1 MAMRIVAA
9 TARLMGAPSLI
20 PIASAHIDGALY
32 HGDSGT
38 LFAEKLVEGGAKVA
52 VRATLNVGSLD
63 LTGCSK
69 NRLPAHERDM
79 ARRMMDAYRVLGCE
93 PSWTC
98 APYQAGHRPALGSD
112 VAWGEIQCGC
122 VLQLSTAAHAPIAM
136 AIFLILPAPL
146 PVLPPIMGCTYRKTA
161 VPQSFLTSMRP

>member
-32 HGDSGT
+32 HGDCGT
-38 LFAEKLVEGGAKVA
+38 LFAEKLVEGGGKVA

-69 NRLPAHERDM
+69 NRLPS
-79 ARRMMDAYRVLGCE
+79 
-93 PSWTC
+93 P
-98 APYQAGHRPALGSD
+98 
-112 VAWGEIQCGC
+112 
-122 VLQLSTAAHAPIAM
+122 
-136 AIFLILPAPL
+136 
-146 PVLPPIMGCTYRKTA
+146 
-161 VPQSFLTSMRP
+161 

>member
-1 MAMRIVAA
+1 MALELSAEQQAMAGGAHGTGAAMAMRIVAA
-9 TARLMGAPSLI
+9 TARLMGASSLV

-69 NRLPAHERDM
+69 NRLPPHERAHGAADDG
-79 ARRMMDAYRVLGCE
+79 R
-93 PSWTC
+93 
-98 APYQAGHRPALGSD
+98 
-112 VAWGEIQCGC
+112 
-122 VLQLSTAAHAPIAM
+122 LSQTR
-136 AIFLILPAPL
+136 L
-146 PVLPPIMGCTYRKTA
+146 
-161 VPQSFLTSMRP
+161 